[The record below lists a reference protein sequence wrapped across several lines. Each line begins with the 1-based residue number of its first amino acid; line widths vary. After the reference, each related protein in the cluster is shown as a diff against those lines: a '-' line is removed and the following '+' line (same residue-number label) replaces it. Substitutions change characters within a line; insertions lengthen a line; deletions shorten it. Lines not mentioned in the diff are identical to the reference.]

1 MQKIDL
7 KKLSDAEYS
16 IISDWELLGELL
28 GSWTVEKQGLEIEF
42 YVQDLQID
50 AEGNIYKPTDF
61 HYRDN
66 SYSDADT
73 GYNRVEDIDFE
84 WTAYDIMITREEF
97 KAKLLEYLKEDA
109 ELYLNILSV
118 RPENVTMQNF
128 KTFLQDFTTYLK

>member
-1 MQKIDL
+1 MHKIDL
-7 KKLSDAEYS
+7 TKLSDAEYS
-16 IISDWELLGELL
+16 IISDWELL

-61 HYRDN
+61 YYRDN
-66 SYSDADT
+66 SYADADT

-84 WTAYDIMITREEF
+84 WTAYDIMITRAEF

-109 ELYLNILSV
+109 ELYLNIFSV

-128 KTFLQDFTTYLK
+128 KTFLQDFTNYLK